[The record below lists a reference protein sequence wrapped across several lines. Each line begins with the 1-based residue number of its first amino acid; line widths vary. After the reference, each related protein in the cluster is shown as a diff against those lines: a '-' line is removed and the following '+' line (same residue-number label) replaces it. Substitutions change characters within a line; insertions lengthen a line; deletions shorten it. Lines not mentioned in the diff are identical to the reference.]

1 MKPVAEIMTS
11 KVVTAAPDTS
21 VPEIARLLL
30 ENKISAVPV
39 IDDEDRIL
47 GIVSQGDLLGRPP
60 AGSPRGWWLKLF
72 NESAVSLE
80 EIATARHL
88 KARDIMTSPA
98 VTVGVQTPINV
109 LTTLMRRRRVKR
121 VPVLEQGRLVGIV
134 SRIDLLDALVRD
146 GEKSGEGG

>member
-11 KVVTAAPDTS
+11 KVVTATPETS
-21 VPEIARLLL
+21 FPEIARLLL

-39 IDDEDRIL
+39 IDDGDRVL
-47 GIVSQGDLLGRPP
+47 GIVSDGDLLGRPP
-60 AGSPRGWWLKLF
+60 ASSPRGWWLKLF

-98 VTVGVQTPINV
+98 VTAGVQTPIDV
-109 LTTLMRRRRVKR
+109 LATLMRRRRVKR
-121 VPVLEQGRLVGIV
+121 IPVLEQGRLVGIV
-134 SRIDLLDALVRD
+134 SRTDVLDALVRY
-146 GEKSGEGG
+146 GEEADEGR